1 MRAEPRFPSVG
12 AAAPH
17 YESFYLKAASP
28 EGGRGAWVRYT
39 VHQRPGAEPTASL
52 WLTYFDAAAD
62 APRAGKATVG
72 RGELSAPEE
81 GFIAIGPATMGP
93 GRAQGEIAAPTLTA
107 SWNLSFAE
115 GAEPLR
121 HLAYDRLY
129 RARLPRTKFEAPYPA
144 TTFDGEL
151 VLDGER
157 VPVAGWPGMVGH
169 NWGTEHAESWVWIQA
184 SGLGGRE
191 GDYVDIAAG
200 RVKLGPWTTPWVAN
214 GRIVL
219 DGEPRRLGGLDRV
232 YGTEV
237 RAEPTGCEFTF
248 PGKDVSIRGR
258 VGARKK
264 DFVAWR
270 YADPKGP
277 EHETLNCSIADL
289 KLTVERPR
297 HRAATIELAGAAGYE
312 FGTRGLDHGIALQ
325 PYPDG

>member
-1 MRAEPRFPSVG
+1 MRAEPRFPEIEAG
-12 AAAPH
+12 AAH
-17 YESFYLKAASP
+17 YESFYVKATSP
-28 EGGRGAWVRYT
+28 EGGRGVWIRYT
-39 VHQRPGAEPTASL
+39 VHKRPGETPTASL

-62 APRAGKATVG
+62 ATRAGKATVDAA
-72 RGELSAPEE
+72 ELSAPA
-81 GFIAIGPATMGP
+81 GAFIAIGPAAIGP
-93 GRAQGEIAAPTLTA
+93 GRAQGEIAAETLRA
-107 SWNLSFAE
+107 SWDLAFAD

-121 HLAYDRLY
+121 HLPYGRLY
-129 RARLPRTKFEAPYPA
+129 RSRLPRSKFESPYPA
-144 TTFDGEL
+144 TTFDGE
-151 VLDGER
+151 VMLDDER
-157 VPVAGWPGMVGH
+157 VPIAGWPGMVGH
-169 NWGTEHAESWVWIQA
+169 NWGTEHAETWVWIQA
-184 SGLGGRE
+184 TDLGGRR

-200 RVKLGPWTTPWVAN
+200 RLKLGFWTTPWVAN

-219 DGEPRRLGGLDRV
+219 DGEPRRLGGLDRI

-237 RAEPTGCEFTF
+237 HAEPTGCEFTF
-248 PGKDVSIRGR
+248 PGKDVSVRGR

-297 HRAATIELAGAAGYE
+297 HRAATIELNGAAAYE
-312 FGTRGLDHGIALQ
+312 LGSRGLEHGIPLQ

>member
-1 MRAEPRFPSVG
+1 MRTEPRFPHVDAG
-12 AAAPH
+12 APH
-17 YESFYLKAASP
+17 YESFYLKVTSP
-28 EGGRGAWVRYT
+28 EGGRGAWIRYT
-39 VHQRPGAEPTASL
+39 VHQHPGAEPSASL
-52 WLTYFDAAAD
+52 WLTYSDAARE
-62 APRAGKATVG
+62 APQAGKVTVG
-72 RGELSAPEE
+72 VGELSAPEDA
-81 GFIAIGPATMGP
+81 FIAIGPATIGP
-93 GRAQGEIAAPTLTA
+93 GRAQGEIAAETLKA
-107 SWNLSFAE
+107 SWDLSFSE

-129 RARLPRTKFEAPYPA
+129 RAKLPRTKFESPYPA
-144 TTFDGEL
+144 TRFDGEIT
-151 VLDGER
+151 LDGD
-157 VPVAGWPGMVGH
+157 VIPIAGWPGMVGH
-169 NWGTEHAESWVWIQA
+169 NWGTEHAATWVWTQA

-191 GDYVDIAAG
+191 GDYVDVAVG

-232 YGTEV
+232 YGTQV
-237 RAEPTGCEFTF
+237 HAEPTGCEFSF
-248 PGKDVSIRGR
+248 PGKDVSVRGR

-277 EHETLNCSIADL
+277 ERETLNCSIADL

-297 HRAATIELAGAAGYE
+297 HRAATIELAGAAAYE
-312 FGTRGLDHGIALQ
+312 FGTRGLDHGIPLQ